1 MLISCSRCSDGSTW
15 LPFW

>member
-1 MLISCSRCSDGSTW
+1 LLVSCSRCSEGSTW